1 MKDTKTLKM
10 SFVDEGGNS
19 WTLSILNPKNSVSS
33 AEAKSVADTIT
44 GENLVNGKQ
53 GNIKTYNG
61 AVIISRHEEVLWLW
75 KTCCLIFQILA
86 FPLLFLVTY

>member
-10 SFVDEGGNS
+10 SFVDEGGNP
-19 WTLSILNPKNSVSS
+19 WTLSILNPKDGVSG

-53 GNIKTYNG
+53 GHIKTYNG
-61 AVIISRHEEVLWLW
+61 AVTITRREEVLWLW
-75 KTCCLIFQILA
+75 KICCLIFQISA
-86 FPLLFLVTY
+86 FPLLFLVTF

>member
-10 SFVDEGGNS
+10 SFVDEGGNP
-19 WTLSILNPKNSVSS
+19 WALSILNPKKGVSS

-61 AVIISRHEEVLWLW
+61 AVIISRHEEVL
-75 KTCCLIFQILA
+75 
-86 FPLLFLVTY
+86 